1 MTWIDQEA
9 DDEHEKYWVNIRGK
23 IGYLRKSLIDKVPES
38 SLAQLFTGKIKC
50 QMVEGIPFLDKDP
63 ETFKNVVIYLANGL
77 NLPKLDKV
85 KMKKL
90 TKELEYWRIQFYILT
105 MEEQLENVMTSVP
118 ENCDKKAVKEWKKHG
133 ILNLEKYFDIDDNLT
148 FAVKL
153 DQYKQSTN
161 ETTNYYG

>member
-1 MTWIDQEA
+1 
-9 DDEHEKYWVNIRGK
+9 
-23 IGYLRKSLIDKVPES
+23 
-38 SLAQLFTGKIKC
+38 
-50 QMVEGIPFLDKDP
+50 
-63 ETFKNVVIYLANGL
+63 
-77 NLPKLDKV
+77 
-85 KMKKL
+85 
-90 TKELEYWRIQFYILT
+90 